1 MENLKTADLLTRYN
15 EMATDL
21 NLPTVKRFQDRK
33 TAERRYAEM
42 VAKFEE
48 ANKETPVEVT
58 EVEGETEVV
67 TEPKKVRKAA
77 SLDEGKTV
85 PVVVAMLES
94 LKGTCS
100 QAEAFRTTLVEFPKV
115 TRVQFKHSAIAAG
128 YPGLSARNAFDR
140 FNKAK

>member
-1 MENLKTADLLTRYN
+1 MENLKTSELLAHYN
-15 EMATDL
+15 EMAAGL
-21 NLPTVKRFQDRK
+21 NLPTVKKFQDRK

-42 VAKFEE
+42 IAKFEE
-48 ANKETPVEVT
+48 ANK
-58 EVEGETEVV
+58 VV

-85 PVVVAMLES
+85 PEVVMMLKS
-94 LKGTCS
+94 LKGTRP
-100 QAEAFRTTLVEFPKV
+100 QAEIFRITLREFPEV